1 MAQSASELKDK
12 NQRGRKS
19 TSNQMELTR
28 VELMELDPME
38 VLEWEVERLEAG
50 LNELEITIGAS
61 WTKSRKAYELNKA
74 LEMSKID
81 NQEAALHRLRLRLF
95 QFSEKGY
102 RLRLPPPA
110 SASPSLVIIM
120 LMINVSD

>member
-28 VELMELDPME
+28 VELIELDPME
-38 VLEWEVERLEAG
+38 VLEWDVERLEAG

-74 LEMSKID
+74 LEMSRID
-81 NQEAALHRLRLRLF
+81 NHGFSIRRRKNGILLR
-95 QFSEKGY
+95 
-102 RLRLPPPA
+102 
-110 SASPSLVIIM
+110 
-120 LMINVSD
+120 

>member
-1 MAQSASELKDK
+1 
-12 NQRGRKS
+12 
-19 TSNQMELTR
+19 
-28 VELMELDPME
+28 MELDPME

-81 NQEAALHRLRLRLF
+81 NQENQAPLDSNMFMIQAF
-95 QFSEKGY
+95 QQLQAQAVAQAEAPDNKTCHNCPQPTQKTV
-102 RLRLPPPA
+102 R
-110 SASPSLVIIM
+110 
-120 LMINVSD
+120 